1 MEPKRGKNL
10 QRKIT
15 REPRAGLLQE
25 RGLHRL
31 HRAFMSTMPR
41 RRRATS
47 QSSSDASLTLM
58 RNPAPKGTQAT
69 SLYEI
74 GAKTPAEPQKGNA
87 AAHRERARLTWEWK
101 GGPLRGG
108 DSPGSQLGRKLST
121 VAPGLARGHAQGA
134 GPRTATDSV
143 RTPPRGV
150 LPSAPH
156 RRVGAPR
163 WVRVLGPRA
172 PPKG

>member
-1 MEPKRGKNL
+1 MGEAHENIPKSRPGLSRGPDCCRSAAYTAYTAHLCK
-10 QRKIT
+10 RC
-15 REPRAGLLQE
+15 RGGEE
-25 RGLHRL
+25 RL
-31 HRAFMSTMPR
+31 P
-41 RRRATS
+41 

-87 AAHRERARLTWEWK
+87 AAHRGRARLSWEWK
-101 GGPLRGG
+101 GGPPSGG

-134 GPRTATDSV
+134 GPRTAMDSV

-156 RRVGAPR
+156 GRVGAPR

>member
-1 MEPKRGKNL
+1 MEPKRGKSL

-25 RGLHRL
+25 RDLHRL

-47 QSSSDASLTLM
+47 QSSSHASLTRM

-101 GGPLRGG
+101 GGPPSGG
-108 DSPGSQLGRKLST
+108 DSLGSQLGRKLST
-121 VAPGLARGHAQGA
+121 VARGRARGHPQGA
-134 GPRTATDSV
+134 GLRIGRTVAGPAASA
-143 RTPPRGV
+143 

-156 RRVGAPR
+156 GRVGAPR